1 MAQLRDCMNLKM
13 AKPAAEFSLKDPA
26 RMDVICKLKISE
38 VGNFAV
44 EEPNLRVE
52 ASVRES

>member
-1 MAQLRDCMNLKM
+1 MNLKM

-26 RMDVICKLKISE
+26 KIDVICKSKNYE
-38 VGNFAV
+38 VGKLRCLIS
-44 EEPNLRVE
+44 NLCVE